1 MQSTALRF
9 SGWVIPYQGIIEPIS
24 TVVLAVLQKANSR
37 NSELG
42 K

>member
-1 MQSTALRF
+1 MQSTGLRF
-9 SGWVIPYQGIIEPIS
+9 SGWVIPYQSIIEPIS